1 MPIIK
6 IAANSFSK
14 LLVEKEFEKFKFQ
27 IKIIFK
33 ISKLN

>member
-1 MPIIK
+1 MLTAE
-6 IAANSFSK
+6 IAADSFSK
-14 LLVEKEFEKFKFQ
+14 LLIKKEFEKFKFQ